1 MQRSIYYVS
10 KSLHEVEVR
19 YLPLEKAVLAVVH
32 AMRKLPYYF
41 QSHIVVV
48 LTQLPF
54 RSLLWSAD
62 YTGRIA
68 EWGMILWAFDIK
80 YIPCT
85 FIKGQVPA
93 DLVAEFVESPLE
105 EELANQDMDGK
116 SVGVVSLQEPLS

>member
-48 LTQLPF
+48 LTQLSF
-54 RSLLWSAD
+54 RSLLWSVD

-68 EWGMILWAFDIK
+68 EWGMILGAFDIK

-116 SVGVVSLQEPLS
+116 SVSVVSLQEPLS

>member
-1 MQRSIYYVS
+1 MS